1 MVTPLASLVK
11 ASIHASS
18 RLFWKLEP
26 DAFSVALRSAFA
38 VDPDADALSSSSPP
52 QAPASSARGRMMSSS
67 RLSTLAT
74 YGGQLTTQPPGG
86 ERQVNAGATL
96 RDAPTSAAATPRD
109 GPSDLAGRRRARR
122 GRGRTTATTAPAPG

>member
-38 VDPDADALSSSSPP
+38 VEPDADALSSSSPP

-74 YGGQLTTQPPGG
+74 YGGQLTTQPPRG

-96 RDAPTSAAATPRD
+96 RHARASAVRTPGDGASDGSHLRSSRQGQGRD
-109 GPSDLAGRRRARR
+109 NGA
-122 GRGRTTATTAPAPG
+122 